1 MVKQYVHFITQHFK
15 AVLFAIA
22 VVTAFFGYYAQYL
35 SIDAS
40 AETLLLENDHDLK
53 LTREVHGRYV
63 SPDYLVIAYSPKA
76 YMLSDETLSTIR
88 QLKKDLLKVQGVERV
103 TTLLDVPLLESPP
116 KPIQEVIGNVRT
128 LESPDINKTM
138 VQNELTTSPLYA
150 SNLVSRDFKT
160 TAILVILKDDVKYT
174 EFLTKRN
181 AFLEL
186 SKERKLTPQEEE
198 QYETIKKEFKEYR
211 NSSRAEIHQ
220 LIDNV
225 RAVIKTHH
233 SEGTL
238 FLGGVMM
245 IADDMISFVKSDIAT
260 YGIAILV
267 IMILVLWVI
276 FRQVRFVVLPIIVA
290 FVAVI
295 ITTGINALVGLEVTV
310 ISSNYVAMQLISTLS
325 LIIHLIVSYREEYA
339 LMPEASQQELIEV
352 TLQRMSIPSV
362 FVILTSVAGFSSLIM
377 CNILPIID
385 LGSMMNIGITVSLIS
400 AYVLFP
406 ALMMLLKKT
415 PPVLAFDN
423 VFTLTR
429 TFARIVEHRGKVVIA
444 VTVAMCLFSAY
455 GVTQLMVENSFINY
469 FKSSTEIYKGMQAID
484 NNLGGTTPLEIVVTF
499 PKTNIKA
506 TSKSTDSSGLDS
518 FEDEFDKMNN
528 DAQYWFTA
536 QKMETILKVHDYLLS
551 LPEVGHVS
559 SLGTLSKVGRILKN
573 GQDFDG
579 VELALLYNE
588 LPNEYKRILISP
600 YVNIEHNEARFVIR
614 VVDSNKNLR
623 RNELLQK
630 IQTELHTKVGLD
642 TKDYKLV
649 GMMVLYNNMLQSLF
663 SSQISTLGLAALAL
677 GGMFLFLFRSIKVAA
692 VAMVVNII
700 PVSIIFGIM
709 GMAKI
714 PLDMMSITIASISLG
729 IAVDNT
735 IHYYYRFKEEL
746 ALSGDYLVAM
756 HKAHSTIG
764 FGMFYYAL
772 ATIIGFLVLVTSN
785 FIPTMIFGLLIVL
798 VLVVALLSDLLLS
811 PLLVVTFKPFGKPKP
826 KK

>member
-1 MVKQYVHFITQHFK
+1 MVKKYVHFITQHFK
-15 AVLFAIA
+15 AVLFAVA

-76 YMLSDETLSTIR
+76 YMLSDETLSTIK

-225 RAVIKTHH
+225 RAVIKTYH

-385 LGSMMNIGITVSLIS
+385 LGSMMNIGITVSLIT

-429 TFARIVEHRGKVVIA
+429 TFARIVEHRGKVIIA

-499 PKTNIKA
+499 PKTNTKT
-506 TSKSTDSSGLDS
+506 TSKSADSSGLDS

-588 LPNEYKRILISP
+588 LPKEYKRILISP
-600 YVNIEHNEARFVIR
+600 YVNIEHNEARFVVR

-630 IQTELHTKVGLD
+630 IQTELHTKVGLE
-642 TKDYKLV
+642 TNDYKLV

-692 VAMVVNII
+692 VAMIVNIV
-700 PVSIIFGIM
+700 PVSVIFGIM

-811 PLLVVTFKPFGKPKP
+811 PLLVVTLKPFGKPKP